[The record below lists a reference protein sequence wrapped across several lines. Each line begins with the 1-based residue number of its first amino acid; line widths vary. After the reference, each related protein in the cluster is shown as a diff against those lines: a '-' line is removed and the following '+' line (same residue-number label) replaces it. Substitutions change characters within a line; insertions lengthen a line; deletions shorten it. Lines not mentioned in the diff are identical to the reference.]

1 MSRIN
6 RVKEIFQ
13 QEREKNTTKEPEPVQ
28 EHVVVD
34 VIPEPSGPP
43 PPLPELPEPTT
54 HDTLHTTVSTTPARV
69 ITNRYGKKTVQW
81 TPLKM
86 LKPGKILEIC
96 TWTMMLTTMALEFYE
111 V

>member
-1 MSRIN
+1 MSRIH

-13 QEREKNTTKEPEPVQ
+13 QEREKNIAKEPEQVQ

-54 HDTLHTTVSTTPARV
+54 HDTLHTTVGKTPARLT
-69 ITNRYGKKTVQW
+69 TNSYGKRKVSRRS
-81 TPLKM
+81 
-86 LKPGKILEIC
+86 
-96 TWTMMLTTMALEFYE
+96 FD
-111 V
+111 